1 MITVLFEY
9 KFEKKYLEDFKS
21 RLKKSVHSKFHSE
34 PSNIGMSFMQREDEQ
49 YYYINL
55 FIKYRSIEEYEE
67 RTRFER
73 SQAEWNETWFSENI
87 THELL
92 SVSVWKNFNPMS

>member
-9 KFEKKYLEDFKS
+9 KFEKKFLEDFKS
-21 RLKKSVHSKFHSE
+21 RLKKSAHPKFHSE
-34 PSNIGMSFMQREDEQ
+34 PSNIGMNFMQREDEQ

-55 FIKYRSIEEYEE
+55 FIKYRSKEEYEE

-73 SQAEWNETWFSENI
+73 SQVEWNETWFSKDI

-92 SVSVWKNFNPMS
+92 SVTIWKDFSPMS